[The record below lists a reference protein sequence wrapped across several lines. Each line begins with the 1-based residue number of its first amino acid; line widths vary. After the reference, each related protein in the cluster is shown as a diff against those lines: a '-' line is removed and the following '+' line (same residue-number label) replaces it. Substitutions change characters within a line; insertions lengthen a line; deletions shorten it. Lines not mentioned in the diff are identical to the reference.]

1 MGFHDTCSWE
11 GVGVSRRTG
20 DGELGAGRS
29 AAGGRPGG
37 LRHGLSWVCGEG
49 TFSFREVLSLG
60 VAYRKRA
67 AGEQG

>member
-1 MGFHDTCSWE
+1 MGFHDSCS
-11 GVGVSRRTG
+11 RQTG

-49 TFSFREVLSLG
+49 TRSFRKVLPLG
-60 VAYRKRA
+60 AEYRKRA
-67 AGEQG
+67 AGERG